1 MTQTHKTRLDR
12 LELQQ
17 VQGAQAPGSI
27 IHHIDGGYA
36 LELDGESWPSLEA
49 LHRANLGRNFSNAV
63 IIRWVQGTA

>member
-1 MTQTHKTRLDR
+1 M
-12 LELQQ
+12 EQQ
-17 VQGAQAPGSI
+17 QFQVAQVPGTI

-63 IIRWVQGTA
+63 IIRWVQGNA